1 MRKGA
6 MVFQLVRNTTA
17 IWRNAARYCW
27 FKMDLFVSKLYVK
40 PARERR
46 SRDVRRHAREGQFCF
61 HSPPPRSPSGPA
73 SYAPGGRPCRGS
85 GALEGQPRPGRRD
98 AVPERA
104 GGQQTARGQGD
115 AHQAGR
121 GALGSAL
128 EATLGVQLGGED
140 TRILTPSWLH
150 PCLLHAKGHLRVLV
164 AQ

>member
-1 MRKGA
+1 

-46 SRDVRRHAREGQFCF
+46 SRDVRRRQRRAVLL
-61 HSPPPRSPSGPA
+61 PPRSPSRPA
-73 SYAPGGRPCRGS
+73 SYAPEGDPAEAAGLWKGS
-85 GALEGQPRPGRRD
+85 QGLEGGVLSPSEQGDSGQPGD
-98 AVPERA
+98 KE
-104 GGQQTARGQGD
+104 GD
-115 AHQAGR
+115 AHQAGQ

-140 TRILTPSWLH
+140 ARILTPSWLH